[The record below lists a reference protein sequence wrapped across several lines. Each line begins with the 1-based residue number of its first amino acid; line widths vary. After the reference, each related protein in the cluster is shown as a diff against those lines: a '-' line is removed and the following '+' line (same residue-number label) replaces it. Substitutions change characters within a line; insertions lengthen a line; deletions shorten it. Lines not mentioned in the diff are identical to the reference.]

1 MKLIQAVVPPES
13 IHRVQDELI
22 RVEVFRLTVSDVT
35 AVVGD
40 SAPGM
45 TRGMSWG
52 SAPSA
57 RLEIVV
63 NENFVRPTLDALHRA
78 LKDDDD
84 QAVTSA
90 DSKPSTKMSSI
101 PSMKVTAAAV
111 LSAPL
116 ASSVAEV
123 TVKSMARLPE
133 LVVST
138 RVANVYEAVA
148 PAAMS
153 SGSLSKS
160 NSTSSPIVAAGA
172 EVATLA
178 PEVMRAL

>member
-45 TRGMSWG
+45 TWG

-57 RLEIVV
+57 RLEIAV

-84 QAVTSA
+84 QAVGT
-90 DSKPSTKMSSI
+90 
-101 PSMKVTAAAV
+101 VYV
-111 LSAPL
+111 LPL
-116 ASSVAEV
+116 KDVIRIRTGE
-123 TVKSMARLPE
+123 RGP
-133 LVVST
+133 
-138 RVANVYEAVA
+138 EAV
-148 PAAMS
+148 
-153 SGSLSKS
+153 
-160 NSTSSPIVAAGA
+160 
-172 EVATLA
+172 
-178 PEVMRAL
+178 